1 MAGIIGIDSIGGWL
15 KKEFGEK
22 VIKLAIDGGFTCPNR
37 DGTLG
42 TGGCAFCSSEGSG
55 ELASHLYGDAG
66 DQSPGCAA
74 GDAGDKS
81 SGCTASD
88 AAGQVSNDAADQAV
102 NDAADQAVNDA
113 ADQAVNDSA
122 DQAVNDSA
130 DQAVNDAAGQAVSDA
145 LGRAIEEQIR
155 IRKEKWPNARKFIA
169 YFQSHTNT
177 YAPAEK
183 LRPMFEAAL
192 AQDGVIGIAIAT
204 RPDCL
209 PPDVLDLLSEL
220 NEKTF
225 MWVELG
231 LQTIHEDTFGRGYGL
246 ETYDK
251 AVRELSKRGI
261 RTVTH
266 LILGL
271 PGETREQ
278 MTESVKYVSRP
289 LDPAENATGSD
300 HIFGLKLH
308 LLNIVKG
315 SRMEKTHYGYEPF
328 SSIEDY
334 VSFVCDLI
342 EIIPPDIT
350 LHRLT
355 GDVPRKLLISPEWS
369 YKKRT
374 ILNGIAHELR
384 VRGTHQGSRL

>member
-15 KKEFGEK
+15 KREFGEK

-55 ELASHLYGDAG
+55 ELASHLYGDGAG
-66 DQSPGCAA
+66 GAYGCAA
-74 GDAGDKS
+74 
-81 SGCTASD
+81 
-88 AAGQVSNDAADQAV
+88 NNAADQVANNAADQVV
-102 NDAADQAVNDA
+102 NDA
-113 ADQAVNDSA
+113 
-122 DQAVNDSA
+122 A

-278 MTESVKYVSRP
+278 MTESVKYVSRT
-289 LDPAENATGSD
+289 LDPASNTTGSD

-355 GDVPRKLLISPEWS
+355 GDVPRRLLISPEWS